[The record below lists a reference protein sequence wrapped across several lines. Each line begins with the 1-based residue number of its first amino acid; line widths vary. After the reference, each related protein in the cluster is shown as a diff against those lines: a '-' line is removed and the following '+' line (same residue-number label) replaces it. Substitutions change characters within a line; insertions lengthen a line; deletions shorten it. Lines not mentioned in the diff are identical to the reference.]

1 MKNANL
7 HKAKKEKND
16 EFYTR
21 LVDIENELRFYKD
34 FFRGKVVL
42 CNCDDPRVSNFFHY
56 FSYNFEKLG
65 LKKLITTC
73 YKNQER
79 DLFTQHNSDRAIW
92 LEYNGD
98 RNGNNVPDPD
108 EIGIHYFEGDGS
120 FDSPECVEL
129 LKQADVVVTNPP
141 FSLARAFIKL
151 LVDHDKKFLIIGNQN
166 GITYKEIFP
175 LIRDN
180 KLWLGNTM
188 VKEFV
193 MPDGNTKKFGNICW
207 FTNIPHNKRNEPLVL
222 TEHFSEDKYPRYDN
236 YLAWNVDKVADI
248 PMDDYIDIVIDKVDL
263 EKYKSI
269 YDIEVLEDR
278 KIRIHNPIY
287 GVPITFL
294 YNYCPEQFEIIWRGG
309 DIEWCENSCEF
320 YTPPAIEKTKEYKRQ
335 DRTWRIQNPYLV
347 DSSGKGQTVYQ
358 RIFICKK

>member
-1 MKNANL
+1 MSANTNL
-7 HKAKKEKND
+7 HRAKSAKND

-21 LVDIENELRFYKD
+21 LVDIENELRYYKD

-79 DLFTQHNSDRAIW
+79 DLFTQHNSERAIW

-222 TEHFSEDKYPRYDN
+222 TEHFCEDKYPRYDN

-248 PMDDYIDIVIDKVDL
+248 PMDDYIDIVIDKADL

-269 YDIEVLEDR
+269 YDIEILDD
-278 KIRIHNPIY
+278 
-287 GVPITFL
+287 
-294 YNYCPEQFEIIWRGG
+294 
-309 DIEWCENSCEF
+309 DIME
-320 YTPPAIEKTKEYKRQ
+320 R
-335 DRTWRIQNPYLV
+335 
-347 DSSGKGQTVYQ
+347 
-358 RIFICKK
+358 